1 MNNTILGTMNIE
13 YSYTSNIN
21 NSIDYYKDILE
32 KYVSQT
38 EYPIID
44 TAYYY
49 GNTKTE
55 KILGDILPKLSRSPL
70 ISTKANPWFEN
81 DFTNGILG
89 QLSDA
94 ALTRQLNT
102 SLQNLQKEK
111 VEIFYLHCPDYE
123 TPIKDTLETC
133 DKLWRN
139 EKFNYLGISNYSN
152 IQLEEI
158 LSVCEKNGF
167 NSPRYYQGMYNIICR
182 KVEEIFPLLD
192 EYNISFWAYNPLAGG
207 LLTGK
212 YKDGIPISNTRFTS
226 NSIYQN
232 IFWKS
237 EIIEPLQEYFQSPL
251 CLEHSLNWLYNHSK
265 IRKNQDKIIIGV
277 STLEQLDKNVEIIS
291 NNKIQYDKDTIEY
304 LNGLYY
310 KIQNA
315 SPNYYY

>member
-13 YSYTSNIN
+13 YSCTSNIN
-21 NSIDYYKDILE
+21 NSIEYYKDILE

-55 KILGDILPKLSRSPL
+55 KILGNILPQLFRTPL

-89 QLSDA
+89 QLSDT

-192 EYNISFWAYNPLAGG
+192 EYNINFWAYNPLAGG

-212 YKDGIPISNTRFTS
+212 YKNGIPNSNSRFSSNT
-226 NSIYQN
+226 IYQN

-237 EIIEPLQEYFQSPL
+237 EIIEPLQEYFHSPL
-251 CLEHSLNWLYNHSK
+251 CLEHSLNWLYNYSK
-265 IRKNQDKIIIGV
+265 IRQNQDKIIIGV

-291 NNKIQYDKDTIEY
+291 NKTQHDKETIEY
-304 LNGLYY
+304 LNELYY